1 MQNGLFD
8 DLEGIVN
15 MYNSGMHLI
24 DPKPEQK
31 QKNPLYPVTD
41 PLLKQLDLSKE
52 EIRALVLILESTSGT
67 KFKMRSPNF
76 PTE

>member
-1 MQNGLFD
+1 
-8 DLEGIVN
+8 
-15 MYNSGMHLI
+15 MYNSGMQLI

-31 QKNPLYPVTD
+31 QKDPVYPVTD

-52 EIRALVLILESTSGT
+52 VIRALVLISESTSGT